1 MEARPEALEDK
12 QNKEVKGP
20 SDQVGGGIGWGA
32 AEKKSLEK
40 SDNNKKPK
48 TGSPRSTASKAD
60 KRKKMCN
67 MCCKRFCSL
76 QDLMQHMRLHIE
88 ERLYKSKTC

>member
-1 MEARPEALEDK
+1 MEARPEAPEDK
-12 QNKEVKGP
+12 QNEEVKGP

-60 KRKKMCN
+60 KRKKMFN

-76 QDLMQHMRLHIE
+76 QDLM
-88 ERLYKSKTC
+88 